1 MQMATI
7 PRKLKVGDTVRIVA
21 PALSLLI
28 VSPDQVEQSVA
39 CLESLGLRVT
49 FGKHVNESDRVSS
62 SSIASRVEDL
72 HDAFADPEVQAIITV
87 IGGFNSNQLLSHLD
101 YELIRKNPKIF
112 CGYSD
117 ITALQNAFLAKAD
130 LVTYSG
136 PAFVSFADKKSLDY
150 TLTYFKRC
158 LFEDGGFLVTP
169 SEAWS
174 DDAWYLDQENR
185 TFVSNDGPWV
195 IQPGETSGRIVGANL
210 CTFNLLQGTP
220 YMPDLA
226 GSLLFLEDDS
236 ESTGAHFDR
245 DLQSLCHQPGF
256 AGVRG
261 LVIGRFQV
269 KSAIGKEMLAEI
281 VRSKSELRGLPV
293 IAGADF
299 GHTFP
304 MITFPVGGE
313 AMIAGDAGSARIEI
327 IRH

>member
-1 MQMATI
+1 MATF
-7 PRKLKVGDTVRIVA
+7 PAKLKVGDTVRIVA
-21 PALSLLI
+21 PATSLSI
-28 VSPDQVEQSVA
+28 VKPDQVELSVA
-39 CLESLGLRVT
+39 RLEALGLRVT
-49 FGKHVNESDRVSS
+49 FGKHVEESDRVASS
-62 SSIASRVEDL
+62 PIASRVEDL
-72 HDAFADPEVQAIITV
+72 HEAFADDEVKAIITV

-101 YELIRKNPKIF
+101 YDLIRKNPKIL

-136 PAFVSFADKKSLDY
+136 PAFVSFADKKSFDY
-150 TLTYFKRC
+150 SLTYFRRC
-158 LFEDGGFLVTP
+158 LFEDGAFVVTP

-185 TFVSNDGPWV
+185 TFVPNDGPWT
-195 IQPGETSGRIVGANL
+195 IQQGEAFGRIVGANL

-269 KSAIGKEMLAEI
+269 KSDIDKEMLTEI
-281 VRSKSELRGLPV
+281 IKTKPELRGLPV

-304 MITFPVGGE
+304 MITFPIGGE
-313 AMIAGDAGSARIEI
+313 AMISVNAGSVRIEI